1 MRYGPLSAAS
11 VVMQVKYCISV
22 PAAAIKTQKLK
33 QIMTREAK
41 GTLNKAKK
49 GSRVPRSDFRFPP
62 IQTEQQV
69 QEKKKQKRGKNE
81 TEESGDGGTE
91 RRSNNEDGAAGAAW
105 KVAEAA
111 SCFCL

>member
-1 MRYGPLSAAS
+1 
-11 VVMQVKYCISV
+11 MQVKYCSLV
-22 PAAAIKTQKLK
+22 PAAAIMTELK

-41 GTLNKAKK
+41 RTLDEAKK
-49 GSRVPRSDFRFPP
+49 KEAESPRFDFRIPP

-69 QEKKKQKRGKNE
+69 QEKKKND
-81 TEESGDGGTE
+81 TEQSGDGGTE

-111 SCFCL
+111 SCFCF